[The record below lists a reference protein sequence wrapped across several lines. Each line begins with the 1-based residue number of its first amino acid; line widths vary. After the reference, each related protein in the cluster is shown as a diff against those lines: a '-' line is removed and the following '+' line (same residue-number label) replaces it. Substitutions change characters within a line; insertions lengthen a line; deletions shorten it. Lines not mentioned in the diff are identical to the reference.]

1 MILVYNKTITACSN
15 YQLGSRRSERIG
27 PSSQS
32 PVAGGVKFCGVC
44 GSPMPTS
51 QTPPPPQQSQNPYGP
66 PPQNPYGAP
75 PPQIQYRGQQQ
86 PDGSYVPPN
95 QYEEYTNS
103 PFGSAVPRAEL
114 HNPKGDLRIGD
125 MTIPIDGELVP
136 VLDIMLGNQ
145 LPIYFEHHILLWKHP
160 GVQIGFKSI
169 KGAAKRFFAG
179 LQIFISEAQGPGN
192 IAFSRDSVGQI
203 VALRLQPGQ
212 MVEVREHQFL
222 VATSNIDYGFTF
234 MQSASN
240 ILFSRTGLFIDQFTA
255 RSGEGMVLL
264 HGYGNVFEKI
274 LAPGE
279 PLDVEPGAWLWKDP
293 SVQMTETSDAGAQRG
308 GSIFG
313 AIGGLMAGASIILN
327 RFTGPGRLGIQSM
340 TYHPP
345 QPERAQQA
353 GGQQNL
359 DLGQLFNS

>member
-1 MILVYNKTITACSN
+1 M
-15 YQLGSRRSERIG
+15 G
-27 PSSQS
+27 
-32 PVAGGVKFCGVC
+32 
-44 GSPMPTS
+44 
-51 QTPPPPQQSQNPYGP
+51 QTPPPPQ
-66 PPQNPYGAP
+66 PPQNPYVQP
-75 PPQIQYRGQQQ
+75 PPQGQYGIPPQQSQYRGQQ
-86 PDGSYVPPN
+86 PPEGAYIPPN
-95 QYEEYTNS
+95 QYEEYTSS
-103 PFGSAVPRAEL
+103 PFGTAVPRAEL

-125 MTIPIDGELVP
+125 LVIHIDGELVP
-136 VLDIMLGNQ
+136 VVDIMLGNQ

-169 KGAAKRFFAG
+169 RGAAKRFFAG

-192 IAFSRDSVGQI
+192 ISFSRDSVGQI

-222 VATSNIDYGFTF
+222 IATGNVDYGFTF
-234 MQSASN
+234 MQGAAN

-255 RSGEGMVLL
+255 RGSEGMVLL
-264 HGYGNVFEKI
+264 HGYGNVFEKM

-279 PLDVEPGAWLWKDP
+279 TLDVEPGAWLWKDP
-293 SVQMTETSDAGAQRG
+293 SVQMQVTTVAGSQRG
-308 GSIFG
+308 GGIFG

-345 QPERAQQA
+345 QPEGAQQA

-359 DLGQLFNS
+359 DLGQFFNS